1 MNNRKPV
8 IEILTDFDGT
18 MTEVPGGRLVFGRF
32 YQSLL
37 LDPRAGYQSQ
47 LLPREKILQIMK
59 HVFIEQ
65 AIDTEK
71 RDPRRLSEAALR
83 FLNYAVNHE
92 QMGICIISKNQV
104 DYIKAVLSFEGLTD
118 EQIDRITIIAP
129 AEKYTVACL
138 YLKSKSPQQ
147 IYIYDDVIE
156 DAKAM
161 QMAASQCC
169 KDVHLV
175 NELPGHFDWDTE
187 LEMIKKKL
195 QLNPNPILMSLFSTT
210 QTVMPTTCDGTT
222 QLHESQKPSVSSV

>member
-1 MNNRKPV
+1 MNNRKPI

-18 MTEVPGGRLVFGRF
+18 MTEVPGSRLVFARF

-37 LDPRAGYQSQ
+37 LDPRAGYKSQ
-47 LLPREKILQIMK
+47 LLPREIILKIMK

-83 FLNYAVNHE
+83 FLNYAANHE
-92 QMGICIISKNQV
+92 QIGICIISKNQV
-104 DYIKAVLSFEGLTD
+104 DYIKALLSFEGLTD

-129 AEKYTVACL
+129 AEKYSVACL

-147 IYIYDDVIE
+147 VYIYDDVIE

-169 KDVHLV
+169 QDVHLV
-175 NELPGHFDWDTE
+175 NNEPGQFNWDAE
-187 LEMIKKKL
+187 LETIKKKL
-195 QLNPNPILMSLFSTT
+195 QITTNPMLLSVFNMM
-210 QTVMPTTCDGTT
+210 QTVKPTTSEETT
-222 QLHESQKPSVSSV
+222 QLHESQKPSV